1 MKAITKSVSFA
12 SHHRTYLFSAAV
24 TEDPPGKFDI
34 SLLSFVV
41 ARQVS
46 TFPKDS
52 LCLGFRAGIYKCFY
66 DHTIK
71 MQRCW
76 AIKKFF
82 LQDSAS
88 GKDQLCSEHDS
99 KESEK
104 LSH

>member
-12 SHHRTYLFSAAV
+12 SHHRTYLFSAVV

-52 LCLGFRAGIYKCFY
+52 LCLGFRAGIYNCFY
-66 DHTIK
+66 FYFK
-71 MQRCW
+71 NAAMLSNQEG
-76 AIKKFF
+76 FF
-82 LQDSAS
+82 TGFSVRERSA
-88 GKDQLCSEHDS
+88 L
-99 KESEK
+99 
-104 LSH
+104 

>member
-12 SHHRTYLFSAAV
+12 SHHRTYLFSAVV

-71 MQRCW
+71 MQRC
-76 AIKKFF
+76 
-82 LQDSAS
+82 
-88 GKDQLCSEHDS
+88 
-99 KESEK
+99 
-104 LSH
+104 